1 MVSRYNQSEFMKMRL
16 TVSLALLGLAL
27 LAAGCASTK
36 ETENLLSASGFKI
49 VPATTPEQKGHLH
62 TLRKGKIAMV
72 QRDGKVYFVYPNEK
86 LQLLY
91 VGRQEQYDHYQ
102 ELRFEQKL
110 AQQRMHAVQMGTEA
124 AFSPWGGWSS
134 TGFVEPVPTYGR

>member
-1 MVSRYNQSEFMKMRL
+1 MNIRS
-16 TVSLALLGLAL
+16 TVSLVLAL
-27 LAAGCASTK
+27 VVVLGSGCRSTK
-36 ETENLLSASGFKI
+36 ETESLLSASGFRV
-49 VPATTPEQKGHLH
+49 VPATTPEQKANLR
-62 TLRKGKIAMV
+62 TLGNGKISMV
-72 QRDGKVYFVYPNEK
+72 QRDGKVYFVYPNAK

-110 AQQRMHAVQMGTEA
+110 ARRHMHAVQMGTES

-134 TGFVEPVPTYGR
+134 VGFVEPVPGYGR